1 MATNILVPVNGSEA
15 SARVLDAI
23 IANRERFPVT
33 LTLLHI
39 INTHKLAYRMIPDFQ
54 IEMIQER
61 AEQAGNALLKEAHER
76 LVMAGIST
84 ISRLETGDPRE
95 LICRIANDENY
106 DLLVIGRHGMGE
118 IRDVLFG
125 DVANHVLHK
134 TNIPVLLI

>member
-1 MATNILVPVNGSEA
+1 MATKVLVPINGSEA
-15 SARVLDAI
+15 SQRVLDALI
-23 IANRERFPVT
+23 TNRERFPVT

-54 IEMIQER
+54 IAMVQER
-61 AEQAGNALLKEAHER
+61 AEKAGTALLDEARER
-76 LVMAGIST
+76 LAMAGIST

-95 LICRIANDENY
+95 LICQIANEEKF

-134 TNIPVLLI
+134 ATVPVLLV

>member
-1 MATNILVPVNGSEA
+1 MAAKVLVPINGSEA
-15 SARVLDAI
+15 SRRVLDAL

-33 LTLLHI
+33 VTLLHI

-54 IEMIQER
+54 LAMIQER
-61 AEQAGNALLKEAHER
+61 AEQAGNELLAEAHEL

-84 ISRLETGDPRE
+84 VDRLETGDPRE
-95 LICRIANDENY
+95 LICRIANEEGF

-134 TNIPVLLI
+134 AAIPVLLV

>member
-1 MATNILVPVNGSEA
+1 MAAKVLVPINGSEA
-15 SARVLDAI
+15 SQRVLESL
-23 IANRERFPVT
+23 IANRERFPVN

-54 IEMIQER
+54 LEMIQER
-61 AEQAGNALLKEAHER
+61 AEQAGNTLLAEAHEK

-84 ISRLETGDPRE
+84 VSRLETGDPRE
-95 LICRIANDENY
+95 LISNIANDEQF

-134 TNIPVLLI
+134 TTIPVLLA

>member
-1 MATNILVPVNGSEA
+1 MAAKVLVPINGSEA
-15 SARVLDAI
+15 SQRVLDAL

-54 IEMIQER
+54 IAMVQER
-61 AEQAGNALLKEAHER
+61 AEKAGNTLLEEARER
-76 LVMAGIST
+76 LTMAGIST
-84 ISRLETGDPRE
+84 ISRLETGDPRD
-95 LICRIANDENY
+95 LICRIANEEKF

-134 TNIPVLLI
+134 TAIPVLLV

>member
-1 MATNILVPVNGSEA
+1 MATKVLVPINGSEA
-15 SARVLDAI
+15 SHRVLETI
-23 IANRERFPVT
+23 IANRERFNVN

-54 IEMIQER
+54 IEMIQQR
-61 AEQAGNALLKEAHER
+61 AEQAGNALLGEAKDL

-84 ISRLETGDPRE
+84 ISRLETGDPRQ
-95 LICRIANDENY
+95 LIVHIANEEKF

-134 TNIPVLLI
+134 CSIAVLLV

>member
-1 MATNILVPVNGSEA
+1 MATNVLVPINGSEA
-15 SARVLDAI
+15 STRVLDSI
-23 IANRERFPVT
+23 IANRDRFTVT

-61 AEQAGNALLKEAHER
+61 AEEAGNLLLKEAHER

-95 LICRIANDENY
+95 LICHIANEEPF
-106 DLLVIGRHGMGE
+106 DLLIIGRHGMGE

-134 TNIPVLLI
+134 TKIPVLLV